1 MEKIENSEYSQYVK
15 VERTEEDKVVTW
27 NEIMPTKLKEEKHS
41 VIGNNLNAAIR
52 TFRRHCNYDRTTTH
66 GY

>member
-1 MEKIENSEYSQYVK
+1 M
-15 VERTEEDKVVTW
+15 TEEDRVVTW

-52 TFRRHCNYDRTTTH
+52 TFWRHCNYDRTTTH